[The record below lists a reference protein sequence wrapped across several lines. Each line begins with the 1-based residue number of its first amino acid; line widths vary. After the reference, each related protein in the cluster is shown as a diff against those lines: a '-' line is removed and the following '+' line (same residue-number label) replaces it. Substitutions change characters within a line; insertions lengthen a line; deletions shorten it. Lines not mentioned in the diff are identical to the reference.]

1 MGVVTEV
8 GGATRKGAE
17 AAPPTGRW
25 RGRSNG
31 SGSGCACSGRGLG
44 LWGGVACP
52 EVFKPEQRDLFVQS
66 AQRLGGCAF
75 CSVCPVSF
83 SFQHAFLRRARVRGR
98 GASQLGSA
106 ALGARFYPISSAPCA
121 STEGF
126 LRVPCPGGRPFP
138 YPSRPG
144 ARGASLWM
152 RPRSPRREAAG
163 GKRCLQGFT
172 AARDPAPRHLL
183 PRGRSVAAPDRSR
196 RYGREI
202 SARADGG
209 EGLAGPVLH
218 AHPAAGQPRWG
229 ARRASGGGGPFLP
242 SFRAAGSFRGD
253 AGRGGR
259 PPARRGLFSLLWL
272 LLRCCPAPDPRPAR
286 RRLRAVSSSPAVVWG
301 CLR

>member
-1 MGVVTEV
+1 M
-8 GGATRKGAE
+8 
-17 AAPPTGRW
+17 
-25 RGRSNG
+25 
-31 SGSGCACSGRGLG
+31 ACL
-44 LWGGVACP
+44 
-52 EVFKPEQRDLFVQS
+52 EVFKPGAEGFV
-66 AQRLGGCAF
+66 R
-75 CSVCPVSF
+75 SVGAAPWRVCVLLCVSGVSF

-126 LRVPCPGGRPFP
+126 LRVPCPEGRPFP

-218 AHPAAGQPRWG
+218 AHPAAGQPR
-229 ARRASGGGGPFLP
+229 
-242 SFRAAGSFRGD
+242 
-253 AGRGGR
+253 
-259 PPARRGLFSLLWL
+259 
-272 LLRCCPAPDPRPAR
+272 
-286 RRLRAVSSSPAVVWG
+286 
-301 CLR
+301 